1 MKPLNLLAALMMA
14 ATSALAGPG
23 GYPAYAPDPG
33 GSFASK
39 LFDQGFHLGAHGLLV
54 IPDSNL
60 ADNALGGGLN
70 ADYFLNP
77 YLGFQAAAAWADP
90 GTAHVWQNYTVDGIL
105 RAPIETAHIA
115 PYIFAGV
122 GTMIEATTDI
132 LGRAGVGL
140 EFRPSSNFGVFTDWI
155 YNFPGSS
162 MADRGIE
169 NYQMVRLGVKFGF

>member
-1 MKPLNLLAALMMA
+1 MKPLALLASLTIAS
-14 ATSALAGPG
+14 ATVLAGPG

-33 GSFASK
+33 GNFSDK
-39 LFDQGFHLGAHGLLV
+39 LFDSGFHLGAHALLV
-54 IPDSNL
+54 LPDF

-90 GTAHVWQNYTVDGIL
+90 GTAAVWHNYTLDGIL
-105 RAPIETAHIA
+105 RAPIEAAHIA
-115 PYIFAGV
+115 PYVFAGV
-122 GTMIEATTDI
+122 GTMIEETTDI

-162 MADRGIE
+162 MGDRGID
-169 NYQMVRLGVKFGF
+169 NFQMVRLGIKFGF